1 MKISYA
7 EVTQERFPVGGPRE
21 PVYHFMR
28 DHGFVMSKW
37 SDKVWTRADGL
48 QASIYGAGS
57 MVRLS
62 RSTGGDAIECKLVEM
77 PIHAQAL

>member
-1 MKISYA
+1 M
-7 EVTQERFPVGGPRE
+7 ERFPVGGERQ
-21 PVYHFMR
+21 PVYNFMR
-28 DHGFVMSKW
+28 DNGFVMSKW
-37 SDKVWTRADGL
+37 SDKVWARADGL

-62 RSTGGDAIECKLVEM
+62 RPTGGDVIECRLVEL